1 MRLYDPVAMNIQH
14 KMSIW
19 QDAAAFYAQPVG
31 QKRRRWAGAAK
42 YIWFGIFATV
52 VSVINPMLL
61 ALAGIGMTQQD
72 LHAVV
77 SNGAL
82 ASLLAIIAGFL
93 VTRRLLSVP
102 LLQSYGYVA
111 LTFVSS
117 FALVAVGLKFLRI
130 DFSSPQFFLAMV
142 MIIGLSELFFY
153 ANRQWVPTKI
163 AVVPGAAPLAQ
174 PPELLADSVQ
184 ITVLNSVP
192 AIDFDYSGVIA
203 DLSLDLEPKWERFLA
218 LAALRGIPVYHI
230 KQFNESMSGRVVVD
244 HLREN
249 TLGAV
254 VPSLIYPP
262 FKRAIDFLAALLCLP
277 IVATIL
283 GVCAILIKLDSPG
296 PIFYRQR
303 RAGFGGR
310 PFTIFKLRTMTHNHG
325 GGDYTAEGDK
335 RITRVGRFLRQYR
348 LDELPQIIN
357 ILRGDMSWIGP
368 RPEAISLAE
377 WYEREVPFY
386 IYRHIVRPG
395 MSGWAQVHQGN
406 VAAVDAAR
414 REARVRLLLYQ
425 ALFILARCRH
435 CLQDLARDCDRV
447 RVALIV
453 RRCYL
458 R

>member
-1 MRLYDPVAMNIQH
+1 MNIQH
-14 KMSIW
+14 QMSIW
-19 QDAAAFYAQPVG
+19 HDAAAFHAQSVG
-31 QKRRRWAGAAK
+31 QKRRRRWPGAAK

-61 ALAGIGMTQQD
+61 ALTGIGMSPQ
-72 LHAVV
+72 AMEVV
-77 SNGAL
+77 FNGAL

-117 FALVAVGLKFLRI
+117 FALVAIGLKFLRI
-130 DFSSPQFFLAMV
+130 EFSSPQFFLAMV
-142 MIIGLSELFFY
+142 MITGLSELFFY
-153 ANRQWVPTKI
+153 ANRQWVPMKL
-163 AVVPGAAPLAQ
+163 AVVPGPASLAEL
-174 PPELLADSVQ
+174 PELLIDSVQ
-184 ITVLNSVP
+184 ITILNSVP
-192 AIDFDYSGVIA
+192 TIDFDYSGVIA
-203 DLSLDLEPKWERFLA
+203 DLTLDLEPKWERFIA
-218 LAALRGIPVYHI
+218 LAALRGIPVYHV

-254 VPSLIYPP
+254 VPSLVYPQ
-262 FKRAIDFLAALLCLP
+262 FKRAIDLLVALLCLP
-277 IVATIL
+277 VVATIL
-283 GVCAILIKLDSPG
+283 GGCAVLIKLDTPG
-296 PIFYRQR
+296 PIFYCQR

-310 PFTIFKLRTMTHNHG
+310 PFTIFKLRTMTHNPG
-325 GGDYTAEGDK
+325 GEDYTAEGDK

-348 LDELPQIIN
+348 LDELPQVIN

-395 MSGWAQVHQGN
+395 LSGWAQVHQGN
-406 VAAVDAAR
+406 VAEVDAAR
-414 REARVRLLLYQ
+414 TKLEYDFYYIKHFSFWLDAV
-425 ALFILARCRH
+425 
-435 CLQDLARDCDRV
+435 
-447 RVALIV
+447 IV
-453 RRCYL
+453 LKTL
-458 R
+458 RAIVTGFGSR

>member
-1 MRLYDPVAMNIQH
+1 MSGGVVRCLPTKVAMNIQQQ
-14 KMSIW
+14 MSSIW
-19 QDAAAFYAQPVG
+19 HEAAAFHAQPVG
-31 QKRRRWAGAAK
+31 QKRRRRWPGAAK

-52 VSVINPMLL
+52 VSIINPMLL
-61 ALAGIGMTQQD
+61 ALMGIGMSPQAID
-72 LHAVV
+72 IV

-82 ASLLAIIAGFL
+82 ASLFAIIAGFL
-93 VTRRLLSVP
+93 VIRRLLGVP

-130 DFSSPQFFLAMV
+130 EFSRPQFFLAMV

-153 ANRQWVPTKI
+153 ANRQWVPMKI
-163 AVVPGAAPLAQ
+163 AVVPGAASLAEL
-174 PPELLADSVQ
+174 PELLVDSVQ
-184 ITVLNSVP
+184 ITMLNSVP
-192 AIDFDYSGVIA
+192 TLDFDYSGVIA
-203 DLSLDLEPKWERFLA
+203 DLTLDLEPKWERFLA

-262 FKRAIDFLAALLCLP
+262 FKRAIDFLTALLCLP
-277 IVATIL
+277 VVAAII
-283 GVCAILIKLDSPG
+283 GVCAILIKFDTPG
-296 PIFYRQR
+296 PIFYCQR

-310 PFTIFKLRTMTHNHG
+310 PFTIFKLRTMTHNHC
-325 GGDYTAEGDK
+325 GGDYTIDGDK

-357 ILRGDMSWIGP
+357 IARGDMSWIGP

-395 MSGWAQVHQGN
+395 LSGWAQVHQGN

-414 REARVRLLLYQ
+414 LKLEYDFYYIKHFAFWLDAVILLKTVR
-425 ALFILARCRH
+425 A
-435 CLQDLARDCDRV
+435 
-447 RVALIV
+447 IV
-453 RRCYL
+453 TGFGSR
-458 R
+458 

>member
-1 MRLYDPVAMNIQH
+1 MNIQH
-14 KMSIW
+14 QMSIW
-19 QDAAAFYAQPVG
+19 HDAAAFHAQPVG
-31 QKRRRWAGAAK
+31 QKRRRRWPGAAK

-52 VSVINPMLL
+52 VSIINPMLL
-61 ALAGIGMTQQD
+61 ALMGVGMSQQAID
-72 LHAVV
+72 VA
-77 SNGAL
+77 SNCAL
-82 ASLLAIIAGFL
+82 ASLLAITAGFL
-93 VTRRLLSVP
+93 VIRRLLSVP

-111 LTFVSS
+111 LTFVIS

-142 MIIGLSELFFY
+142 MITGLSELFFY

-163 AVVPGAAPLAQ
+163 AVVPGAAPLAKL
-174 PPELLADSVQ
+174 PKLLVDSAQ
-184 ITVLNSVP
+184 ITMLNSVP
-192 AIDFDYSGVIA
+192 TIEFDYSGVIA
-203 DLSLDLEPKWERFLA
+203 DLTLDLDPKWERFLA

-244 HLREN
+244 HLKEN

-254 VPSLIYPP
+254 VPSLIYPQ
-262 FKRAIDFLAALLCLP
+262 FKRAIDLCAALLCLP
-277 IVATIL
+277 VVAVIL
-283 GVCAILIKLDSPG
+283 GVCAVLIKLETPG
-296 PIFYRQR
+296 PIFYCQR

-325 GGDYTAEGDK
+325 GGDYTVDGDK

-348 LDELPQIIN
+348 LDELPQIFN

-368 RPEAISLAE
+368 RPEAVSLAE

-406 VAAVDAAR
+406 VAEVDAAR
-414 REARVRLLLYQ
+414 MKLEYDFYYIKHFSFWLDAV
-425 ALFILARCRH
+425 
-435 CLQDLARDCDRV
+435 
-447 RVALIV
+447 IV
-453 RRCYL
+453 LKTL
-458 R
+458 RAIVTGFGSR